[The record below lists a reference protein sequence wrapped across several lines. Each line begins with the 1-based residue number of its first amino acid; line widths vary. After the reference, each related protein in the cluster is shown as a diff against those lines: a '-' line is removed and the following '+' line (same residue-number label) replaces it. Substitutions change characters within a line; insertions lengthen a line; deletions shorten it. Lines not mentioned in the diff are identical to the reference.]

1 MTSKSP
7 SRDGARARRLLIVED
22 DDLMHVFYKALF
34 RRHKDEFACLFEK
47 SAAASLAHLRQGN
60 IEAVVLD
67 WDLPGINGIDLLKG
81 MRAHPGTKGIRVM
94 VVSGRMRTEEQVLA
108 LAAGADDYLTK
119 PFEVEIFLAR
129 LRGLLRR
136 AG

>member
-1 MTSKSP
+1 MTSNTP

-22 DDLMHVFYKALF
+22 DDLMHVLYKALF
-34 RRHKDEFACLFEK
+34 RRHKGEFVCLFEK
-47 SAAASLAHLRQGN
+47 SAAAALVHLRYGN

-81 MRAHPGTKGIRVM
+81 IRSHPGTKDVRVM
-94 VVSGRMRTEEQVLA
+94 VVSGRTRTEDQVRA
-108 LAAGADDYLTK
+108 LAGGADDYLTK
-119 PFEVEIFLAR
+119 PFEIDIFLAR

-136 AG
+136 